1 MGTFGFSI
9 VNAGQR
15 GTSTE
20 PTLTAVSTSGAFRSS
35 SALNKL
41 LKLQHG
47 ESVMFVNNLPELDA
61 AIAAKS
67 EVIVDFCE
75 TQGLNIDE
83 PATLDAIYKEFAV
96 WGIAKGLLELDKN
109 GVARKTKDRL
119 SKKDRL
125 LIVSAQF
132 DEILENALL
141 SENEV
146 LVDSLNREGI
156 TIDEQKAILAET
168 IVGAEIDRYRGSK
181 VASVSKTMGYGVNL
195 NFTDGNVWNQLKS
208 DLGEGAGDVNRVFD
222 IKVDEAVVVDMSNGY
237 VEVPVTIY
245 PLGEY
250 TDVTPSR
257 AKDSEGSEE

>member
-61 AIAAKS
+61 AITAKS
-67 EVIVDFCE
+67 EIIVNFCE
-75 TQGLNIDE
+75 IQGLDINE
-83 PATLDAIYKEFAV
+83 PATMDAIYKEFAV
-96 WGIAKGLLELDKN
+96 WGIAKGILELDKN

-125 LIVSAQF
+125 LIVADQF
-132 DEILENALL
+132 DTIFENALE
-141 SENEV
+141 SDNEA
-146 LVDSLNREGI
+146 LIDSLNREGI
-156 TIDEQKAILAET
+156 TLDEQKAILAET

-181 VASVSKTMGYGVNL
+181 TASVSKTMGYGVNL

-208 DLGEGAGDVNRVFD
+208 DLGESATEVNRVFD
-222 IKVDEAVVVDMSNGY
+222 VKVDDAIVVDMSNGY
-237 VEVPVTIY
+237 NNVPVTIY
-245 PLGEY
+245 PLGDY
-250 TDVTPSR
+250 ADATPSR
-257 AKDSEGSEE
+257 IKDSETSEE